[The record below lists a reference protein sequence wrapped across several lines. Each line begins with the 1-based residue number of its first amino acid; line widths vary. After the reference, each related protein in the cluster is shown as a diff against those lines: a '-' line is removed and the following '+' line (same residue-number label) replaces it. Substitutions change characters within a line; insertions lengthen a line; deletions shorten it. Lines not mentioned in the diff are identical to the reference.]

1 MFRLKLHI
9 NNLYCTDL
17 IKVLT
22 VHLIIIDISSRIK
35 KQVKSLPNIDE
46 HHKCYM
52 LTSIIHIISTVLY
65 HYIIIY
71 LRSTVFMPPVCRA
84 RRLWLL

>member
-52 LTSIIHIISTVLY
+52 LTSMIHIISTVLY
-65 HYIIIY
+65 QNIY
-71 LRSTVFMPPVCRA
+71 Y
-84 RRLWLL
+84 LLTFNSFYAASL